1 MSSYIIGLTG
11 GIACGKTN
19 LTDALRSIGV
29 PVVDADE
36 VSRAVTAKGGAALP
50 AIRKAFGDAVF
61 CGEELNRKALSSL
74 VFADDT
80 KRTLLN
86 SITHPIILSECKRL
100 LNSVSGPAV
109 YSVPLLFECGLETEC
124 DEIWC
129 AYIPQKEQIRRLR
142 ARDGIT
148 HKKALEKIRSQ
159 MPTREK
165 ARLSDHIIR
174 TDGSKEESAALV
186 LSLWQQTML
195 RIHQKGETL

>member
-1 MSSYIIGLTG
+1 MSFYVIGLTG

-50 AIRKAFGDAVF
+50 AIRKAFGDKVF
-61 CGEELNRKALSSL
+61 DGEALNRQALAAL
-74 VFADDT
+74 IFADDE
-80 KRTLLN
+80 KRALLN
-86 SITHPIILSECKRL
+86 AITHPIILSECKRML
-100 LNSVSGPAV
+100 DAIPGPAV
-109 YSVPLLFECGLETEC
+109 YSVPLLFECGLEKEC
-124 DEIWC
+124 NEVWC

-142 ARDGIT
+142 ERDGIT

-159 MPTREK
+159 MPTLQK
-165 ARLSDHIIR
+165 ARLSQRIIR

-186 LSLWQQTML
+186 ISLWQETMQ
-195 RIHQKGETL
+195 RIQP

>member
-1 MSSYIIGLTG
+1 MSFYVIGLTG

-50 AIRKAFGDAVF
+50 AIRKAFGDKVF
-61 CGEELNRKALSSL
+61 DGEALNRQALAAL
-74 VFADDT
+74 IFADDE
-80 KRTLLN
+80 KRALLN
-86 SITHPIILSECKRL
+86 AITHPIILSECKRML
-100 LNSVSGPAV
+100 DAIPGPAV
-109 YSVPLLFECGLETEC
+109 YSVPLLFECGLEKEC
-124 DEIWC
+124 NEVWC

-142 ARDGIT
+142 ERDGIT

-159 MPTREK
+159 MPTLQK
-165 ARLSDHIIR
+165 ARLSQRIIR

-186 LSLWQQTML
+186 ISLWQKTMQ
-195 RIHQKGETL
+195 RIQP

>member
-1 MSSYIIGLTG
+1 MSFYVIGLTG

-50 AIRKAFGDAVF
+50 AIRKAFGDKVF
-61 CGEELNRKALSSL
+61 DGEALNRQALAAL
-74 VFADDT
+74 IFADDE
-80 KRTLLN
+80 KRALLN
-86 SITHPIILSECKRL
+86 AITHPIILSECKRML
-100 LNSVSGPAV
+100 DAIPGPAV
-109 YSVPLLFECGLETEC
+109 YSVPLLFECGLEKEC
-124 DEIWC
+124 DEVWC

-142 ARDGIT
+142 ERDGIT

-159 MPTREK
+159 MPTLQK
-165 ARLSDHIIR
+165 ARLSQRIIR

-186 LSLWQQTML
+186 ISLWQETMQ
-195 RIHQKGETL
+195 RIQP